1 VTQRDWKIA
10 YAISCGRREGLRE
23 LEQSIA
29 AALENVR
36 GIRAIDHEHAIAER
50 EHATETLRRG
60 IGRGQPLD
68 LLPAGCGQILNYDMA
83 VAAPRN
89 TDERDIVAD
98 GDPFTE
104 ADIHEVAPRRV
115 WNDVLIKEFCDLR
128 VFRQVAQCSWCV
140 RQARQNCDKRDHTS
154 PYGHRAHVLSP
165 CASCGGGTS
174 GMCVRHAAFLSYRSF
189 EARQA
194 CCASLR

>member
-68 LLPAGCGQILNYDMA
+68 YDMA

-98 GDPFTE
+98 GDSFTE

-115 WNDVLIKEFCDLR
+115 WNDVLIKEFC
-128 VFRQVAQCSWCV
+128 
-140 RQARQNCDKRDHTS
+140 
-154 PYGHRAHVLSP
+154 
-165 CASCGGGTS
+165 
-174 GMCVRHAAFLSYRSF
+174 
-189 EARQA
+189 
-194 CCASLR
+194 